1 MIKLKTIISM
11 ELLTYKRNRIIYF
24 TLLILTV
31 YIGIGYYHYLR
42 NDYIEAGQM
51 LQSSSYINMAASL
64 LGLFFGYIIAS
75 SEKREHF
82 QEILSSLPGNNMRPY
97 GKIMSWFILNLI
109 INLIAYVEVIVY
121 FGIAGTEFLFF
132 KKDIFIY
139 IAAYWSGALFVAGI
153 LGYFIEVV
161 FPYKWWNIA
170 LIFIVWILIS
180 PFNILLSSII
190 PNDIL
195 NYINLGENFIVTN
208 YDDYLGLNIANSFVM
223 NKVAFFLLAIFL
235 FQGALFI
242 KRYKKYNII
251 ERNIYFTFMIITVVF
266 LVILFNKRS
275 ESYIQKLEDAEY
287 YSNEVNESIFYDNAS
302 ADHELRAE
310 SYDIR
315 ISFDKLELRYTADVK
330 LSENNKNVLPFTLYH
345 GLNVSSVE
353 INGELAK
360 FKREGDWI
368 YVQSKNDMDTLDISF
383 QVNGNTGDLCP
394 ITGSS
399 FFLSPTFPW
408 YPVPGIFIIA
418 EKSFYNYEPEYKNIH
433 LNEPAEFHIVTGD
446 KDLVFSNIEKI
457 GQNEFHGFSK
467 GAGLFSGMLIFKEID
482 GKRYLVPP
490 DRINIIKSSLS
501 IIERK
506 INFIANIVG
515 RPKKN
520 IPETICVKPL
530 YSFYPK
536 YKLIYTEDCLF
547 VSSDLKSLSAIA
559 DIKSVFRAF
568 FWNYAYTTSE
578 DIHGHVFEM
587 MLEFIEKKDE
597 YTELFK
603 YASID
608 GNEINKYNEFL
619 VNLSKKT
626 MDLFNENDDDLEKLV
641 KIMYNK
647 IEREPDISKNIWFD
661 TIEEIKTG
669 DL

>member
-1 MIKLKTIISM
+1 MTKLKAIISM
-11 ELLTYKRNRIIYF
+11 ELLTYKRNRIVYF
-24 TLLILTV
+24 ILLILTV

-42 NDYIEAGQM
+42 DDYIQAGQM

-64 LGLFFGYIIAS
+64 LGLFFGVIIAG
-75 SEKREHF
+75 SEKRVYF
-82 QEILSSLPGNNMRPY
+82 QEILSSLPGDNIRPY
-97 GKIMSWFILNLI
+97 GKIISWLILNLI
-109 INLIAYVEVIVY
+109 INLIAYVEVLIY
-121 FGIAGTEFLFF
+121 FKIAGTEFLLF

-139 IAAYWSGALFVAGI
+139 IAAYWSGPLFAAGI

-161 FPYKWWNIA
+161 FSYKWWNIA

-180 PFNILLSSII
+180 PFNILFSSII
-190 PNDIL
+190 PKDIL
-195 NYINLGENFIVTN
+195 NYINLGENFIVMN
-208 YDDYLGLNIANSFVM
+208 YDDYLGLNIANSLVM
-223 NKVAFFLLAIFL
+223 TKVAFSLVAICIL
-235 FQGALFI
+235 QGGILV
-242 KRYKKYNII
+242 KRYKKYNIM
-251 ERNIYFTFMIITVVF
+251 ERNIYFTLMIITIVF
-266 LVILFNKRS
+266 FCISLNKS
-275 ESYIQKLEDAEY
+275 EPYIQKLEDAEY
-287 YSNEVNESIFYDNAS
+287 YNNEVKESIFYDDAS
-302 ADHELRAE
+302 VVHGLKAE

-330 LSENNKNVLPFTLYH
+330 LSENNKGVLPFTLYH

-353 INGELAK
+353 INGEPAE

-368 YVQSKNDMDTLDISF
+368 YVQSKKDIETLDISF
-383 QVNGNTGDLCP
+383 HVNGNTGDLCP
-394 ITGSS
+394 ITENS

-408 YPVPGIFIIA
+408 YPVPGTFIIA
-418 EKSFYNYEPEYKNIH
+418 EKSFYNYEAEFKNVH
-433 LNEPAEFHIVTGD
+433 LNETAEFYIVADNKG
-446 KDLVFSNIEKI
+446 LVFSNIEKI

-467 GAGLFSGMLIFKEID
+467 GAGLFSGMLISKEID

-490 DRINIIKSSLS
+490 DRTNIIKSSLS
-501 IIERK
+501 IIEGK
-506 INFIANIVG
+506 INFIADIVD

-547 VSSDLKSLSAIA
+547 VSNDLRSLSVIT
-559 DIKSVFRAF
+559 DIKGVFRAF
-568 FWNYAYTTSE
+568 FWNDVYKMADDT
-578 DIHGHVFEM
+578 HGHVFEM
-587 MLEFIEKKDE
+587 MLEFIEEKSE

-608 GNEINKYNEFL
+608 ENEINKYNELL
-619 VNLSKKT
+619 VNLSKKA
-626 MDLFNENDDDLEKLV
+626 MDLFSGNNDGLEKLV

-647 IEREPDISKNIWFD
+647 IERDPDTTVDVWFD